1 MLAGFSYCTLALAL
15 ERALLPLLE
24 YFRTSRTFSMS
35 MPFILVAALKKINV
49 LTRCE

>member
-15 ERALLPLLE
+15 ERALLLLLE
-24 YFRTSRTFSMS
+24 YSRTFSMS